1 MTAALRPPSGGRT
14 AEGTQPGGRSA
25 QGTPPG
31 SRTAEDDKRFRSV
44 FAALPSGVTVLTTS
58 TPQGPTGMT
67 VSAVCSLSLQPR
79 LALACVNTGSATLD
93 AILEHGSFAIN
104 ILATH
109 AVEVAAAFAH
119 RRSPRERFAGV
130 GHRIERGVP
139 VLSDALAWLT
149 CDVHTT
155 YSGGDHTIVVGA
167 VTDLFRNPGDPLV
180 RHDGRYR
187 VLH

>member
-1 MTAALRPPSGGRT
+1 VTATLLPPDSL
-14 AEGTQPGGRSA
+14 A
-25 QGTPPG
+25 
-31 SRTAEDDKRFRSV
+31 DKRFRSV
-44 FAALPSGVTVLTTS
+44 FAALPCGVTVLTTS

-67 VSAVCSLSLQPR
+67 ASAVCSLSLRPQ
-79 LALACVNTGSATLD
+79 LALACVNTGSSTLV

-104 ILATH
+104 VLGAD
-109 AVEVAAAFAH
+109 AAEIAAGFAY

-139 VLSDALAWLT
+139 VLSAALAWLT

-155 YSGGDHTIVVGA
+155 YPGGDHTIVVGA
-167 VTDLFRNPGDPLV
+167 VTDLSRNAGEPLTF
-180 RHDGRYR
+180 HDGRYR